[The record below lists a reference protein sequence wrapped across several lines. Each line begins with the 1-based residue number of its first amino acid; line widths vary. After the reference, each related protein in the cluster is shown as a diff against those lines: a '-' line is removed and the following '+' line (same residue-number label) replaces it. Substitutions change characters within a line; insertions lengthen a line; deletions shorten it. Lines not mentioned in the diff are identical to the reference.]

1 MFRYSATQWIYGDE
15 PLEASFKRLHRFG
28 YDGIELAG
36 EPDQLD
42 RDEIKRLM
50 ERYGIGCTSICG
62 IYKPERDLSS
72 SDPAVRARAVNYV
85 KACAD
90 LAADVG
96 AAVVIVVP
104 SPVGKSAPGT
114 TVQEEWKNA
123 VSSIREAG
131 EYAASRGI
139 RLAIEALNRFETY
152 LVNKLDTARKLVEEA
167 GVSSVGI
174 MADLFHMNIE
184 ERNPCQAIRDIAPHL
199 VHVHIAD
206 NTREAAGL
214 GITDFESVLR
224 TLIEVG
230 YQGPLTM
237 EFLPPVSNPYAA
249 ATMQAEDRTIFDDF
263 TRQSIEHL
271 KALTAKIGQES
282 SGS

>member
-1 MFRYSATQWIYGDE
+1 MFKYSATQWIYGTE
-15 PLEASFKRLHRFG
+15 PLEASFERLQRFG

-36 EPDQLD
+36 EPEQID

-50 ERYGIGCTSICG
+50 ERYRLGCTSICG
-62 IYKPERDLSS
+62 IYRPERDLSS
-72 SDPAVRARAVNYV
+72 SDPAVRANAIAYV
-85 KACAD
+85 KACVD
-90 LAADVG
+90 LAVDTG

-114 TVQEEWKNA
+114 TVQEEWNNA
-123 VSSIREAG
+123 VASIREAG
-131 EYAASRGI
+131 EYAESRGI

-152 LVNKLDTARKLVEEA
+152 LVNKLEVAKKLVEEA
-167 GVSSVGI
+167 GVASVGI

-184 ERNPCQAIRDIAPHL
+184 ERNPCQAIRNIAPHL

-214 GITDFESVLR
+214 GLTDFESVLR
-224 TLIEVG
+224 TLVEVG
-230 YQGPLTM
+230 YKGPLTM

-249 ATMQAEDRTIFDDF
+249 ASMKAEDRTIFDEF
-263 TRQSIEHL
+263 TSQSIDHL
-271 KALTAKIGQES
+271 KALEGKIVRG
-282 SGS
+282 

>member
-1 MFRYSATQWIYGDE
+1 MFKYSATQWIYGAE
-15 PLEASFKRLHRFG
+15 PLAASFERLHRFG

-36 EPDQLD
+36 EPEQLD
-42 RDEIKRLM
+42 REEIKRLM
-50 ERYGIGCTSICG
+50 ERYGLICSSICG

-72 SDPAVRARAVNYV
+72 SDRAVRANAIAYV
-85 KACAD
+85 KSCVD
-90 LAADVG
+90 LAVDTG
-96 AAVVIVVP
+96 AAVVIAVP
-104 SPVGKSAPGT
+104 SPVGKSAPGSSAH
-114 TVQEEWKNA
+114 EEWNHA
-123 VSSIREAG
+123 AASLREAG

-152 LVNKLDTARKLVEEA
+152 LVNKLEVAKKLVEEVS
-167 GVSSVGI
+167 VSSVGI

-184 ERNPCQAIRDIAPHL
+184 ERNPCQAIRNIADHL

-224 TLIEVG
+224 TLLEVG
-230 YQGPLTM
+230 YKGPLTM

-249 ATMQAEDRTIFDDF
+249 ASMKAEDRTIFDEF
-263 TRQSIEHL
+263 TRQSIDHM
-271 KALTAKIGQES
+271 KALERKIALG
-282 SGS
+282 